1 MAVTPTPSCDSLDE
15 PMALPYAEVIAQD
28 RIERWE
34 KGERIASTGLATGDE
49 YKLAKAYLA
58 LKGEGKTMTSD
69 ELADYRG
76 QSDDK
81 HDEQKILCHAP
92 GDRCH
97 GCDHYKGKAP
107 VCSFAPSAGG
117 ASGFAD
123 WLRSHPFEPRRPGAR
138 IYTLDDLMAA
148 WQAARSIPS
157 HELGSAHI
165 DRWEVN
171 IINRPGDY
179 AYLKHRKSQTG
190 QWVTFDDHLRAMQ
203 SHVGDSEGHP
213 GIAHDL
219 ETFRTALITI
229 RDECFNGHA
238 YDIAE
243 RALNDATDS
252 TVKEKP

>member
-1 MAVTPTPSCDSLDE
+1 M
-15 PMALPYAEVIAQD
+15 
-28 RIERWE
+28 
-34 KGERIASTGLATGDE
+34 STSGSESRNELLGLIDTAI
-49 YKLAKAYLA
+49 
-58 LKGEGKTMTSD
+58 KTHQ
-69 ELADYRG
+69 RR
-76 QSDDK
+76 
-81 HDEQKILCHAP
+81 HHAP
-92 GDRCH
+92 SGMLYWKHEDQMTEDALQAAR
-97 GCDHYKGKAP
+97 A
-107 VCSFAPSAGG
+107 FIQSAGG

-123 WLRSHPFEPRRPGAR
+123 WLRSHPFEPRRSGAR